1 MKFLKKIGLAL
12 SLMLVLVPCL
22 NVQAKDITDNPDV
35 GDITIL
41 PEEDLTKVPENGLG
55 SISVELTDAYD
66 KYLSK
71 ENVKFGIY

>member
-1 MKFLKKIGLAL
+1 MKILKKIGLAL

-41 PEEDLTKVPENGLG
+41 PEEDLTKVP
-55 SISVELTDAYD
+55 D
-66 KYLSK
+66 KWVRFNLSR
-71 ENVKFGIY
+71 IDRCL